1 MASFKG
7 IVSVVGAFYVQ
18 LKHFLTNS
26 NGILKDQNV
35 MLFQLAKKQMQG
47 DVSDDFI
54 LQWLQEEKNLNN

>member
-7 IVSVVGAFYVQ
+7 IVSVVGAFFVQ

-35 MLFQLAKKQMQG
+35 MLFQLAKKKCRKMFEMILFC
-47 DVSDDFI
+47 SDSKKKI
-54 LQWLQEEKNLNN
+54 P